1 MLLTINPYTDH
12 AFFCYQFSELVDLT
26 TGVFFVFEHQVSAFL
41 LPLTGN
47 SRELLL
53 D

>member
-1 MLLTINPYTDH
+1 MLLNIDPYTDR
-12 AFFCYQFSELVDLT
+12 AFFVTNFLNFRLDNRCSL
-26 TGVFFVFEHQVSAFL
+26 VFEHQVSAFL